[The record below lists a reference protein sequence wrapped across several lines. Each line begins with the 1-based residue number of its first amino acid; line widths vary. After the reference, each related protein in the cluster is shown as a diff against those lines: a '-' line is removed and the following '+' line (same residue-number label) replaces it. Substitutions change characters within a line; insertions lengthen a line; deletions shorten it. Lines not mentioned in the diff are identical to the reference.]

1 MGRAY
6 VVSSVAMS
14 LLLGGTVVSNAVAA
28 QGDPAAG
35 KATYEK
41 ICTTC
46 HGTTGKGDGP
56 AAAALPV
63 KPQNHTNGQYMNTL
77 TDEYLFKIVK
87 EGGASVGKAQ
97 FMPAW
102 GSQLKDPEIWN
113 VIAYIRSL
121 AIPPDHGSSDAA
133 SKPAAQSTANA
144 PAKK

>member
-1 MGRAY
+1 MRRSYRVSGVAISLFLSGTL
-6 VVSSVAMS
+6 VSS
-14 LLLGGTVVSNAVAA
+14 AVAA
-28 QGDPAAG
+28 QGDPAVG

-41 ICTTC
+41 ICVTC

-77 TDEYLFKIVK
+77 KDDYLFKIIK

-102 GSQLKDPEIWN
+102 GTQLKDQDIWN
-113 VIAYIRSL
+113 VIAYVRSL
-121 AIPPDHGSSDAA
+121 AVPPYQASAEA
-133 SKPAAQSTANA
+133 PSKPAAQSTASA

>member
-1 MGRAY
+1 MRRSY
-6 VVSSVAMS
+6 RVSGVAMS
-14 LLLGGTVVSNAVAA
+14 LLLSGPVVSGAVAA

-35 KATYEK
+35 RATYEK
-41 ICTTC
+41 ICATC

-102 GSQLKDPEIWN
+102 GSQLKDPEIWS
-113 VIAYIRSL
+113 VIAYVRSL
-121 AIPPDHGSSDAA
+121 AVPPYHGGSDA
-133 SKPAAQSTANA
+133 SKPAAQSTAGA